1 MSEPLV
7 KTEDLKKYYTVSS
20 GNFFNRKKTIVKAVD
35 GISTIINKKETLGIL
50 GESGSGKTTL
60 GRLILNLINP
70 TSGKI
75 FYDGVEVKKINP
87 KMQIIFQDPYSSLDP
102 SMTIEESLNE
112 PMLVNGIESSE
123 REKRIN
129 NLLDNIGFS
138 KNILSR
144 YPHQFSGGQRQRI
157 VIARALTLQPSFVV
171 ADEPVSA
178 LDVSIQAQILN
189 LLKDLKELYSLSYL
203 FISHDLSVVKY
214 ISDRI
219 AVMYKGQIVE
229 EGYADDVCGNPLHPY
244 TKLLIS
250 SLPEYYSQNE
260 DVKEIEREQ
269 KGNCVFYHRCP
280 LADKKCEEIN
290 DIKFKLFDK
299 NHKVKC
305 VKKTLKKVDNNI

>member
-1 MSEPLV
+1 MSEPLI

-123 REKRIN
+123 REK
-129 NLLDNIGFS
+129 G
-138 KNILSR
+138 
-144 YPHQFSGGQRQRI
+144 
-157 VIARALTLQPSFVV
+157 
-171 ADEPVSA
+171 
-178 LDVSIQAQILN
+178 
-189 LLKDLKELYSLSYL
+189 
-203 FISHDLSVVKY
+203 
-214 ISDRI
+214 
-219 AVMYKGQIVE
+219 
-229 EGYADDVCGNPLHPY
+229 
-244 TKLLIS
+244 
-250 SLPEYYSQNE
+250 
-260 DVKEIEREQ
+260 
-269 KGNCVFYHRCP
+269 
-280 LADKKCEEIN
+280 
-290 DIKFKLFDK
+290 
-299 NHKVKC
+299 
-305 VKKTLKKVDNNI
+305 